1 MGNRVGEKPLA
12 REPISAGSGK
22 KCSRA
27 LVNQE
32 RHTELLN
39 RFVERIVIR
48 IINVV
53 ALDRVGPNEDAFESE
68 FLDYPPGFLDGQFNV
83 LHRDYADGHE
93 AFAIRGA
100 VIIKPIIIGTT
111 QCGGVTS

>member
-22 KCSRA
+22 KCSRP

-48 IINVV
+48 IINVA
-53 ALDRVGPNEDAFESE
+53 ALDRVWPNEDALESE
-68 FLDYPPGFLDGQFNV
+68 FLDYALGFLDGQFNV
-83 LHRDYADGHE
+83 LHGDHAARHE
-93 AFAIRGA
+93 AFSIRGA
-100 VIIKPIIIGTT
+100 V
-111 QCGGVTS
+111 